1 MSNNTGLTQGNYAI
15 LKIDTTMQ
23 DTTKVLR
30 GEKARVVKKFVNA
43 VSKSTRT
50 PWGFLSRLLKVVW
63 VEECTTKWAFQ
74 QQRLHAS
81 RVMSSLCFH
90 PNLKSNFLLIYVI
103 DSLVCAKRHSKFTLQ
118 STAANILVGD
128 NE

>member
-63 VEECTTKWAFQ
+63 VEECTTK
-74 QQRLHAS
+74 
-81 RVMSSLCFH
+81 
-90 PNLKSNFLLIYVI
+90 
-103 DSLVCAKRHSKFTLQ
+103 
-118 STAANILVGD
+118 
-128 NE
+128 